1 MDENVIA
8 QIKAFVLLQA
18 DLGLQ
23 GVGTSFVPTFSAID
37 NAPQSLTDV
46 REELGDCQ
54 RCSLCTGRKN
64 IVFGNGDEAARLMFV
79 GEGPGAEEDR
89 QGEPF
94 VGKAG
99 QLLNRMI
106 NAMGLSRERV
116 YIANIVK
123 CRPPG
128 NRDPEVDEIEA
139 CEPFL
144 RKQIDA
150 IKPDVIVA
158 LGRYASQRLAG
169 SEMPISRLRGQWKS
183 YAGIDLMPT
192 FHPAYLLRNPSGKR
206 PVWEDLQQVMRRLG
220 LEAPNRRS
228 RSM

>member
-1 MDENVIA
+1 MEENVIA
-8 QIKAFVLLQA
+8 QIKAFVGLQA
-18 DLGLQ
+18 ELGLR
-23 GVGTSFVPTFSAID
+23 GVDTSFTPTSLVAEH
-37 NAPQSLTDV
+37 APQSLADV
-46 REELGDCQ
+46 RELLGECE
-54 RCSLCTGRKN
+54 RCALCKGRKK
-64 IVFGNGDEAARLMFV
+64 IVFGNGDAHARLMFV

-123 CRPPG
+123 CRPPE

-144 RKQIDA
+144 RKQIEA
-150 IKPDVIVA
+150 IKPEVIVA
-158 LGRYASQRLAG
+158 LGRCASQRLSG
-169 SEMPISRLRGQWKS
+169 SQIPISRLRGQWGN

-206 PVWEDLQQVMRRLG
+206 SVWEDLQQVMRRLG
-220 LEAPNRRS
+220 LDAPNRRT